1 MFAGFVFIDGIRY
14 KNMKH
19 TVKIAFGG
27 VTMAKVHFNLDS
39 KKYIMEFL
47 PDNQVKIIQTGN
59 EDKVIVVQYFSDTKV
74 TDFMKCIKSLNF
86 SKLKDNE
93 LYTLN

>member
-1 MFAGFVFIDGIRY
+1 
-14 KNMKH
+14 
-19 TVKIAFGG
+19 
-27 VTMAKVHFNLDS
+27 MAKLHFNLDS

-74 TDFMKCIKSLNF
+74 TDFMKYIKSLDF
-86 SKLKDNE
+86 SKLKDKT

>member
-1 MFAGFVFIDGIRY
+1 
-14 KNMKH
+14 
-19 TVKIAFGG
+19 
-27 VTMAKVHFNLDS
+27 MAKVHFNLDS

-59 EDKVIVVQYFSDTKV
+59 EDRVITVQYFSGTKV
-74 TDFMKCIKSLNF
+74 TDFMKYIKSLDF